1 MTRAFGW
8 TLAWALL
15 TFGAVFAGTT
25 LKAKSDSL
33 ESWKLATIHAL
44 QEKNDPRSLA
54 TAALLSYPAKTG
66 LELSRRASAL
76 APEDAPIGWLYLQFC
91 ANSAGCEVREAATA
105 MRWIDADNAAAWL
118 PILAIAQ
125 RQGDTVEIERILTD
139 MADTNRFDVYWNPLV
154 IMVFDSLKGNQR
166 VKDSSLLTDWD
177 RLTFTSELAGATLMP
192 SLTPLIDSCREA
204 APDRRVACLKVS
216 KIMQRG
222 DTILAQLA
230 GLAIEKHLVAP
241 DGREARAIAERRR
254 ALEWRKTMATEF
266 DSPLLPWVKNARAR
280 WRVSRMRTLAREED
294 VCIAILR
301 EHGLVTDPP

>member
-8 TLAWALL
+8 TLTCALL
-15 TFGAVFAGTT
+15 TFGTAFAGAT

-33 ESWKLATIHAL
+33 ESWKMATIHAL

-54 TAALLSYPAKTG
+54 AAALLSYPAKTG

-76 APEDAPIGWLYLQFC
+76 APEDGPIGWLYLQFC
-91 ANSAGCEVREAATA
+91 ANSPGCEVREAATA

-125 RQGDTVEIERILTD
+125 RQGDSVEVERILTD
-139 MADTNRFDVYWNPLV
+139 MARTNGFSVYWNALV
-154 IMVFDSLKGNQR
+154 ILVFDSLAL
-166 VKDSSLLTDWD
+166 SDWA
-177 RLTFTSELAGATLMP
+177 RLTYSSELASAAVMP
-192 SLTPLIDSCREA
+192 SFTPLIDACREA
-204 APDRRVACLKVS
+204 IPERREACLKVS

-222 DTILAQLA
+222 DTMLAQVA

-241 DGREARAIAERRR
+241 DGREVRAIAERRR
-254 ALEWRKTMATEF
+254 AIEWRKTMATEF

-301 EHGLVTDPP
+301 EHGLVIDPP